1 MNIIITIPAFNE
13 ERTIGR
19 IIQEIKEVMN
29 PTSYKYKILVLN
41 DGSKDKTAEKII
53 KFITDADAKSFA
65 KIIGYEVNKG
75 KGNAVA
81 FGVRKARGEKILF
94 IDADGSISPEEIPNM
109 LEKLN
114 KHDVVVG
121 DRLSARSKIKTN
133 LIRKITSL
141 GFNSFV
147 SILFQDRFRDNL
159 CGFKGFRRNVAKD
172 IFSNLLDKRWVFDVE
187 LFFKIKKRGY
197 PIYSLPIKWKYV
209 DGSRINILI
218 DPLKWFLRLI
228 KLRVQLI
235 NYK

>member
-1 MNIIITIPAFNE
+1 MATITINLDDELNKKFRE
-13 ERTIGR
+13 IVKQKVGEGKGTIGKA
-19 IIQEIKEVMN
+19 IEEAIVSWIEEKKQVEI
-29 PTSYKYKILVLN
+29 
-41 DGSKDKTAEKII
+41 
-53 KFITDADAKSFA
+53 
-65 KIIGYEVNKG
+65 
-75 KGNAVA
+75 
-81 FGVRKARGEKILF
+81 RKR
-94 IDADGSISPEEIPNM
+94 M

-197 PIYSLPIKWKYV
+197 SIYSLPIKWKYV